1 MSVSKG
7 PTYRVAM
14 FNLIKSV
21 MPGAPN
27 GVLVQYGSVSDSDV
41 DDIVL
46 VQTVSAPSSGFAD
59 ALGAGRMFEVLDLD
73 ITISCARGGNASQQI
88 ASERAWS
95 LLALIETAVRVDITL
110 GGLFIKCVRTKAIE
124 AETQPDDEMAGRYG
138 DLHVIFS
145 AETRI

>member
-7 PTYRVAM
+7 PAFRAAM
-14 FNLIKSV
+14 FTLIKTA
-21 MPGAPN
+21 MPGAPS
-27 GVLVQYGSVSDSDV
+27 GVLVQYGSVPDSDV

-73 ITISCARGGNASQQI
+73 ITITCARGDNASQQL

-95 LLALIETAVRVDITL
+95 LLALIETAVRADVTFA
-110 GGLFIKCVRTKAIE
+110 GLLISCVRTKAIE
-124 AETQPDDEMAGRYG
+124 AETQPDDEMTGRYG